1 MASDEISISPSVDVE
16 FLNRFNPSERILL
29 DWLRKRVNDSMLR
42 NIAEADYGMDAEN
55 HFQVLAKVRDGEQLP
70 VPLRWVPR
78 EVLELIRWSQPD
90 KPSCKPGFRGT
101 RGHLMRAFACTLLL
115 RAAAEPENID
125 YTSGEYETIIQLV
138 ESAIALGNE
147 ATEATLSFL
156 CWCFPLVSALNE
168 RPFYAM
174 AILLLQV
181 FLSKHDK
188 HGEDLLVTCGWV
200 INEEARVRSNDVWN
214 LAVSNWWL
222 LGLTFHS
229 QRHQAWETLTR
240 KILLEPSKP
249 HPSKAAETLQIIGLC
264 LVGEV

>member
-1 MASDEISISPSVDVE
+1 MASDEVSVSPAIDVE
-16 FLNRFNPSERILL
+16 FLSRFNPSERVLF

-42 NIAEADYGMDAEN
+42 EIAEADYGMDAEE
-55 HFQVLAKVRDGEQLP
+55 HFKALVKLRDGEKLP

-78 EVLELIRWSQPD
+78 EVLELIRWSKPD
-90 KPSCKPGFRGT
+90 EPSCKPGCRSS
-101 RGHLMRAFACTLLL
+101 RDHLKRAFACTLLL
-115 RAAAEPENID
+115 RAAAEPENIG
-125 YTSGEYETIIQLV
+125 YTSGENETIIQLV

-147 ATEATLSFL
+147 ATEVALSFL
-156 CWCFPLVSALNE
+156 CWCFPRVSALDE

-188 HGEDLLVTCGWV
+188 QGEELLVTCDWV

-214 LAVSNWWL
+214 LAISNWWL
-222 LGLTFHS
+222 LGLTFHN
-229 QRHQAWETLTR
+229 QRHQAWESLTR